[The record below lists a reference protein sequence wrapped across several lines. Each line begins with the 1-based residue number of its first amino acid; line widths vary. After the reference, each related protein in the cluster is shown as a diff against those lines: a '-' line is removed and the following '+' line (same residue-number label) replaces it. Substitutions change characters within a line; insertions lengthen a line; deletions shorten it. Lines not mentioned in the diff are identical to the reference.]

1 MIGDLVSKKTEQLER
16 ELQSLKDEIGQLAVK
31 RDISPEQGNVSV
43 LVRQMIEE
51 RERTNKLLEGI
62 TTKIGKLEKEMDEL
76 YGSEAAPA
84 EYDMIGNREIPLS
97 GLDTKILNF
106 IQSKGMICAD
116 DLVGFMKYRGR
127 NAACARLNRLYRQG
141 IIDRY
146 QLGHKVFYKFDAG
159 KATNTLIISPPQ

>member
-31 RDISPEQGNVSV
+31 RDISPEQGNVSA
-43 LVRQMIEE
+43 LVRQMVEE

-62 TTKIGKLEKEMDEL
+62 TAKIGKLEKEMDEL
-76 YGSEAAPA
+76 YESEAAPA

-97 GLDTKILNF
+97 ALDTRILNF

-116 DLVGFMKYRGR
+116 S
-127 NAACARLNRLYRQG
+127 G
-141 IIDRY
+141 IS
-146 QLGHKVFYKFDAG
+146 L
-159 KATNTLIISPPQ
+159 LPIISYSAGAASDS